1 MYISRVVGAR
11 QPATAY
17 SSATNDKSATN
28 RLGAAVTD
36 EHGFCGENLSAW
48 FVHFE
53 HGVSVAPPGQVTN
66 DLRLV
71 TSRIALVV
79 VQFEKLPSLSG

>member
-66 DLRLV
+66 DLRLWPLASPV
-71 TSRIALVV
+71 ASRLTLL
-79 VQFEKLPSLSG
+79 FLRL